1 MSSQYEN
8 LAQLD
13 LWTSFFKVTPLEL
26 PAERQ
31 MRPRRISGF
40 IRAKA
45 QPAPESECA
54 DAAASAVVATAAAT
68 TDVSAEPAAEPAAE
82 AQSSGKKTAPPVERE
97 WVTAQWGLVPAWVKS
112 ASDARLR
119 SLKLLEARNESVS
132 TTQAFR
138 DAWLAGQRC
147 IIPIQAFYE
156 DDLRAGGKPIPTRI
170 ARVDGEPMG
179 VAGIWS
185 RWEDPE
191 TGAELMSYAM
201 LTINANSHALMRRYQ
216 HPGSEKRMPAILGEG
231 TYDAWLTARQ
241 EKAREFMRTYPANW
255 MLANPVEIKKDK
267 KPKGLFD

>member
-1 MSSQYEN
+1 MSFQYEN

-45 QPAPESECA
+45 QPAPETAVPAAPVVVA
-54 DAAASAVVATAAAT
+54 DAGAEVTAE
-68 TDVSAEPAAEPAAE
+68 SG
-82 AQSSGKKTAPPVERE
+82 GKKAAPPVERE

-119 SLKLLEARNESVS
+119 SLKLIEARNESVS

-179 VAGIWS
+179 VAGVWS
-185 RWEDPE
+185 RWQDPE

-241 EKAREFMRTYPANW
+241 EKAREFMRAYPANW
-255 MLANPVEIKKDK
+255 MLANPVENKKDK